1 MSTQQ
6 KIVLITGAN
15 TGLGLELVRSLLQTG
30 TPYSIIIGSR
40 SLDNATKAITQ
51 LTSEFPSTSSTLH
64 SVQIDVEDDA
74 SIEKAAAWV
83 QDKFGK
89 LDTLVNNAGTQLD
102 QQISLGKLSVREAWN
117 KTWDVNT
124 TGAHIVTM
132 TFVPLL
138 LSSDDPRII
147 FIASGTSTLTGSENL
162 AMPSNQPPAKG
173 WPKATNLMFDLP
185 AYRCSKTGMNMLM
198 REWHRT
204 LGSDGVKVWCVSPG
218 FLATGLGGYS
228 DSKKGHGALDPSVGA
243 TLIRKVVEGEKDTD
257 AGKIISL
264 QGIQPW

>member
-6 KIVLITGAN
+6 KIILITGAN
-15 TGLGLELVRSLLQTG
+15 TGLGLELVRNLLQTG

-64 SVQIDVEDDA
+64 SVQIDVADDA

-132 TFVPLL
+132 TFAPLL

-162 AMPSNQPPAKG
+162 AMPFNQPPAKG

-198 REWHRT
+198 RT
-204 LGSDGVKVWCVSPG
+204 LGSDGVKVC
-218 FLATGLGGYS
+218 
-228 DSKKGHGALDPSVGA
+228 KKGHGALDPSVGA
-243 TLIRKVVEGEKDTD
+243 TLIRKVVEGEKDAD